1 MKMHRNSLLLLGCI
15 KLKRNLEME
24 LELLMKQLLDMEVLS
39 KLSYGSRVN
48 IYLMK
53 NKLMKFIT

>member
-1 MKMHRNSLLLLGCI
+1 
-15 KLKRNLEME
+15 ME